1 MGHLEGAAVSID
13 AELLV
18 RIVAAVAALALVASP
33 LVVAAYEQARGWLS
47 RRPSPAGKDATLQ
60 DMTTV
65 LEIANRLRLAGC
77 EDGVDLCEKLI
88 SVMLAAAPPKE

>member
-1 MGHLEGAAVSID
+1 MSFD

-18 RIVAAVAALALVASP
+18 RGAAALAAIALVASP
-33 LVVAAYEQARGWLS
+33 ALVAAWKAVQGWLAK
-47 RRPSPAGKDATLQ
+47 RRTPAVKDSTLE

-65 LEIANRLRLAGC
+65 LEIANRLRLSGC

-88 SVMLAAAPPKE
+88 SVMLAASPKE

>member
-1 MGHLEGAAVSID
+1 MNFDVEM
-13 AELLV
+13 LV
-18 RIVAAVAALALVASP
+18 RIAAAVAALALVASP
-33 LVVAAYEQARGWLS
+33 LVVAAWKQVQGWLS
-47 RRPSPAGKDATLQ
+47 RRSPAGKDATLE

-88 SVMLAAAPPKE
+88 SVMLAASPPKE

>member
-1 MGHLEGAAVSID
+1 MSFD

-18 RIVAAVAALALVASP
+18 RIAAAVAALALVASP
-33 LVVAAYEQARGWLS
+33 LVVGAWSKAQAWLS
-47 RRPSPAGKDATLQ
+47 RRSPEADATLQ

-65 LEIANRLRLAGC
+65 LEIANRLRHRNC

-88 SVMLAAAPPKE
+88 AVMLASPEK

>member
-1 MGHLEGAAVSID
+1 MNFD

-18 RIVAAVAALALVASP
+18 RGAAALAAIALVASP
-33 LVVAAYEQARGWLS
+33 ALVAAWKAVQGWLA
-47 RRPSPAGKDATLQ
+47 RRTPAGKDATLA

-65 LEIANRLRLAGC
+65 LEIANRLRIAGC

-88 SVMLAAAPPKE
+88 SVMLAASPPKE

>member
-1 MGHLEGAAVSID
+1 MNFDVEM
-13 AELLV
+13 LV

-33 LVVAAYEQARGWLS
+33 LVVAAYKQAGAWVT
-47 RRPSPAGKDATLQ
+47 RRSPAGDSTLQ

-65 LEIANRLRLAGC
+65 LEIANRLRHKGC

-88 SVMLAAAPPKE
+88 AVMLASSPEK